1 MSYVF
6 PYPATYP
13 EVTGAGLGPLDVLTQ
28 GAVSVPAPTGVATI
42 DTANI
47 NTAIS
52 SLATTGGIVQLQ
64 VGTYAVSSFSRT
76 DSSVTYTGS
85 GTNYT
90 WTDASIT
97 SADVGR
103 YVLGAGIQGE
113 APQILSVTVGSGFV
127 TDIAPG
133 GTVSSASVTIVDAC
147 MIHIPGVKI
156 KGMGSVYGLNTVGG
170 TATTRITDAG
180 NGPTILTR
188 GSSTFGGRYGL
199 YDLSVWGNTSNSGV
213 GSALFGLFLSNN
225 SWFYEV
231 DNCDFQYQKV
241 AGIATDYN
249 TNALD
254 VRNTSFYNIGTLG
267 ATGPTGG
274 YVENYYSITVSAGS
288 SFYNCLFLN
297 IYGSGITGG
306 GNGGIIGAY
315 QANVIACQFGGAGL
329 AGGFGIH
336 QTSYATY
343 SGYSMVL
350 SGANN
355 VIAVWSEGTQH
366 GDLWVNGG
374 TTTISGSTLF
384 TSSTGVYNVVNY
396 GSIFASGTFFYGV
409 SGTANVNNQGQFS
422 WAGCESFATNFVSG
436 SATIVAA
443 AAAGTGVSGTY
454 TTLGGTTGL
463 GNGGSTNLTAL
474 AKGTGTGPTSDVAA
488 GWCPVNVN
496 GTSAWVPYFT

>member
-1 MSYVF
+1 MPNTYAF
-6 PYPATYP
+6 PYPETYP
-13 EVTGAGLGPLDVLTQ
+13 EVTGAGLGPLDILTS
-28 GAVSVPAPTGVATI
+28 GAVSVPAPTGVVAL

-47 NTAIS
+47 QNAVN

-64 VGTYAVSSFSRT
+64 PGTYAVSSSART
-76 DSSVTYTGS
+76 DTGVTYSS
-85 GTNYT
+85 GT
-90 WTDASIT
+90 WTDPSIT
-97 SADVGR
+97 AADVGS

-113 APQILSVTVGSGFV
+113 APLITSVIAGVSFV

-133 GTVSSASVTIVDAC
+133 GTVSSASVVIAVPGIVQV
-147 MIHIPGVKI
+147 PGVKI
-156 KGMGSVYGLNTVGG
+156 KGMGSVYGTNMIGG

-180 NGPTILTR
+180 TGWTVLTR
-188 GSSTFGGRYGL
+188 GSGTFGARYGL
-199 YDLSVWGNTSNSGV
+199 YDLSIWGNTSNSAV
-213 GSALFGLFLSNN
+213 GSALGGLFLSNN

-231 DNCDFQYQKV
+231 DNLDFQYQKV

-254 VRNTSFYNIGTLG
+254 VRNTTFINIGTVG

-288 SFYNCLFLN
+288 NFHNCLFLN

-315 QANVIACQFGGAGL
+315 QANIIACQFGGAGL

-336 QTSYATY
+336 QTSYSTY

-355 VIAVWSEGTQH
+355 IMAVWSEGTQH

-374 TTTISGSTLF
+374 TTTISGSTF
-384 TSSTGVYNVVNY
+384 YTSSTGVFNVVNY
-396 GSIFASGTFFYGV
+396 GAVFASGTFFFGV

-422 WAGCESFATNFVSG
+422 WAACQSFATNFVSG

-443 AAAGTGVSGTY
+443 AAAGTGVTGTY

-463 GNGGSTNLTAL
+463 GNGSSTNLSAL